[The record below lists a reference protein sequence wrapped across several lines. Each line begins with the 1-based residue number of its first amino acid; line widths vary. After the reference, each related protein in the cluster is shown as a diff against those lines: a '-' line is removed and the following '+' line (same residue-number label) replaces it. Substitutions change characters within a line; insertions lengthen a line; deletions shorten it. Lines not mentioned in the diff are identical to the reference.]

1 MATKMLGS
9 SRVETSGWH
18 ILNLPNLIT
27 VIRIAFVPLFIWLLF
42 ISSQKNSIERWLSV
56 AIFVFAIATDGV
68 DGAIAR
74 RKNLVTNLGK
84 LLDPIADKA
93 LLGGALISLSILG
106 ELQWWITFVIL
117 TREIG
122 ITVYRLFVARRR
134 VIAAA
139 GGGKLKTILQS
150 VAVGFLLSP
159 FDVLLTWLVPVEQIL
174 IYAALLVTL
183 TSGLQFVFAEI
194 KARNAQSRS

>member
-1 MATKMLGS
+1 
-9 SRVETSGWH
+9 
-18 ILNLPNLIT
+18 LNLPNLIT

-106 ELQWWITFVIL
+106 ELQWWITVVIL

>member
-106 ELQWWITFVIL
+106 ELQWWITVVIL

-122 ITVYRLFVARRR
+122 ITVYRLYVARHR

>member
-1 MATKMLGS
+1 M
-9 SRVETSGWH
+9 
-18 ILNLPNLIT
+18 NLPNLIT
-27 VIRIAFVPLFIWLLF
+27 IIRIAFVPLFIWLLF
-42 ISSQKNSIERWLSV
+42 ISAEKQSLERWLSV
-56 AIFVFAIATDGV
+56 AIFVLAIATDGV

-93 LLGGALISLSILG
+93 LLGGALVSLSILG
-106 ELQWWITFVIL
+106 ELPWWITVVIL
-117 TREIG
+117 VRELG
-122 ITVYRLFVARRR
+122 ITLYRLVVAKRR

-159 FDVLLTWLVPVEQIL
+159 LDVLLRWLVPVEQIL
-174 IYAALLVTL
+174 LYAALLVTL
-183 TSGLQFVFAEI
+183 TSGIQFVIAER
-194 KARNAQSRS
+194 KARNATN

>member
-1 MATKMLGS
+1 M
-9 SRVETSGWH
+9 
-18 ILNLPNLIT
+18 NLPNLIT

-42 ISSQKNSIERWLSV
+42 IAPEKNSLERWLSV
-56 AIFVFAIATDGV
+56 TIFVLAIATDGV

-93 LLGGALISLSILG
+93 LLGGALVSLSILG
-106 ELQWWITFVIL
+106 QLAWWITIVIL
-117 TREIG
+117 ARELG
-122 ITVYRLFVARRR
+122 ITIYRLVVAKRR

-159 FDVLLTWLVPVEQIL
+159 FDSVLPWLIPIEHIL
-174 IYAALLVTL
+174 VYAALIATL
-183 TSGLQFVFAEI
+183 TSGMQFILEEKKNYRA
-194 KARNAQSRS
+194 KQ

>member
-1 MATKMLGS
+1 M
-9 SRVETSGWH
+9 
-18 ILNLPNLIT
+18 NLPNLIT
-27 VIRIAFVPLFIWLLF
+27 IIRIAFVPLFIWLLF
-42 ISSQKNSIERWLSV
+42 VAAEKQSVERWLSV
-56 AIFVFAIATDGV
+56 VIFVLAIATDGV

-106 ELQWWITFVIL
+106 ELPWWITIVIL
-117 TREIG
+117 VRELG
-122 ITVYRLFVARRR
+122 ITIYRLVVVKRR

-159 FDVLLTWLVPVEQIL
+159 LDVYMPWLAPVEQVL
-174 IYAALLVTL
+174 LYAALLVTL
-183 TSGLQFVFAEI
+183 TSGVQFIRAEL
-194 KARNAQSRS
+194 KAKKVNV

>member
-1 MATKMLGS
+1 
-9 SRVETSGWH
+9 V
-18 ILNLPNLIT
+18 NLPNLIT
-27 VIRIAFVPLFIWLLF
+27 LIRIAFVPLFIWLLF
-42 ISSQKNSIERWLSV
+42 VAPEKHSVERWLSV
-56 AIFVFAIATDGV
+56 ALFVLAIATDGV

-93 LLGGALISLSILG
+93 LLGGALVSLSILG
-106 ELQWWITFVIL
+106 ELPWWITVVIL
-117 TREIG
+117 LRELG
-122 ITVYRLFVARRR
+122 ITAYRLIVIKRR

-159 FDVLLTWLVPVEQIL
+159 LDALLPWLVPVEQVL
-174 IYAALLVTL
+174 IYLALLVTL
-183 TSGLQFVFAEI
+183 TSGIQFIRAEL
-194 KARNAQSRS
+194 KARNVKP

>member
-1 MATKMLGS
+1 M
-9 SRVETSGWH
+9 
-18 ILNLPNLIT
+18 NLPNLIT
-27 VIRIAFVPLFIWLLF
+27 IIRIAFVPLFICLLF
-42 ISSQKNSIERWLSV
+42 ISAEKQSLERWLSV
-56 AIFVFAIATDGV
+56 AIFVLAIATDGV

-93 LLGGALISLSILG
+93 LLGGALVSLSILG
-106 ELQWWITFVIL
+106 ELPWWITVVIL
-117 TREIG
+117 VRELG
-122 ITVYRLFVARRR
+122 ITLYRLVVAKRR

-159 FDVLLTWLVPVEQIL
+159 LDVLLPWLVPVEQIL
-174 IYAALLVTL
+174 LYAALLVTL
-183 TSGLQFVFAEI
+183 TSGIQFVIAER
-194 KARNAQSRS
+194 KARNATN

>member
-1 MATKMLGS
+1 M
-9 SRVETSGWH
+9 
-18 ILNLPNLIT
+18 NLPNLIT
-27 VIRIAFVPLFIWLLF
+27 IVRIAFVPLFIWLLF
-42 ISSQKNSIERWLSV
+42 VAPEKHSVERWLSV
-56 AIFVFAIATDGV
+56 AIFVIAIATDGV

-93 LLGGALISLSILG
+93 LLGGALVSLSVLG
-106 ELQWWITFVIL
+106 ELPWWITFVIL
-117 TREIG
+117 VREVG
-122 ITVYRLFVARRR
+122 ITVYRLVVVKKR

-159 FDVLLTWLVPVEQIL
+159 FDVLLPWLVPVEQVL
-174 IYAALLVTL
+174 IYAALVITL
-183 TSGLQFVFAEI
+183 TSGLQFISAEI
-194 KARNAQSRS
+194 KGKYARNAK

>member
-1 MATKMLGS
+1 M
-9 SRVETSGWH
+9 
-18 ILNLPNLIT
+18 NLPNLIT
-27 VIRIAFVPLFIWLLF
+27 IVRIAFVPLFIWLLF
-42 ISSQKNSIERWLSV
+42 IAPEKHSVERWLSV
-56 AIFVFAIATDGV
+56 AIFVLAIATDGV

-93 LLGGALISLSILG
+93 LLGGALISLSIMN
-106 ELQWWITFVIL
+106 QIAWWITIVIL
-117 TREIG
+117 VREVG
-122 ITVYRLFVARRR
+122 ITVYRLVVAKRR

-159 FDVLLTWLVPVEQIL
+159 LDVLLPWLVPIEH
-174 IYAALLVTL
+174 LLVYVAFVLTL
-183 TSGLQFVFAEI
+183 TSGLQFVLEEMKGYRA
-194 KARNAQSRS
+194 KH

>member
-1 MATKMLGS
+1 MAANGQK
-9 SRVETSGWH
+9 
-18 ILNLPNLIT
+18 LNLPNLIT
-27 VIRIAFVPLFIWLLF
+27 LIRIAFVPLFIWLLF
-42 ISSQKNSIERWLSV
+42 IAPEKSSVERWLSV
-56 AIFVFAIATDGV
+56 VIFVLAIATDGV

-93 LLGGALISLSILG
+93 LLGGALVSLSILG
-106 ELQWWITFVIL
+106 QLAWWITIVIL
-117 TREIG
+117 ARELG
-122 ITVYRLFVARRR
+122 ITIYRLVVAKRR

-159 FDVLLTWLVPVEQIL
+159 FDVLLPWLIPVEHVL
-174 IYAALLVTL
+174 VYAALVVTL
-183 TSGLQFVFAEI
+183 TSGLQFVLEEM
-194 KARNAQSRS
+194 KGHRAQK

>member
-1 MATKMLGS
+1 M
-9 SRVETSGWH
+9 
-18 ILNLPNLIT
+18 NLPNLIT

-42 ISSQKNSIERWLSV
+42 IAPEKHSVERWLSV
-56 AIFVFAIATDGV
+56 IIFVLAIATDGV

-93 LLGGALISLSILG
+93 LLGGALVSLSILG
-106 ELQWWITFVIL
+106 ELPWWITIVIL
-117 TREIG
+117 LRELG
-122 ITVYRLFVARRR
+122 ITIYRLVVAKHRI
-134 VIAAA
+134 IAAA

-159 FDVLLTWLVPVEQIL
+159 FDALLPWLVPIEQVL
-174 IYAALLVTL
+174 LYAALLVTL
-183 TSGLQFVFAEI
+183 TSGIQFIRAEL
-194 KARNAQSRS
+194 KARNVSN

>member
-1 MATKMLGS
+1 M
-9 SRVETSGWH
+9 
-18 ILNLPNLIT
+18 NLPNLIT

-42 ISSQKNSIERWLSV
+42 IAPEKQSVERWLSV
-56 AIFVFAIATDGV
+56 VIFVLAIATDGV

-93 LLGGALISLSILG
+93 LLGGALVSLSILG
-106 ELQWWITFVIL
+106 ELPWWITIVIL
-117 TREIG
+117 LRELG
-122 ITVYRLFVARRR
+122 ITIYRLVVAKTR

-159 FDVLLTWLVPVEQIL
+159 FDALLPWLVPIEQVL
-174 IYAALLVTL
+174 LYAALLVTL
-183 TSGLQFVFAEI
+183 TSGIQFIRAEM
-194 KARNAQSRS
+194 KARNVSN

>member
-1 MATKMLGS
+1 M
-9 SRVETSGWH
+9 
-18 ILNLPNLIT
+18 NLPNLIT

-42 ISSQKNSIERWLSV
+42 IAPEKQSVERWLAV
-56 AIFVFAIATDGV
+56 AFFVLAIATDGV

-93 LLGGALISLSILG
+93 LLGGALVSLSVLG
-106 ELQWWITFVIL
+106 ELPWWITIVIL
-117 TREIG
+117 VREVG
-122 ITVYRLFVARRR
+122 ITVYRLVVVKKR

-150 VAVGFLLSP
+150 VAVGFMLSP
-159 FDVLLTWLVPVEQIL
+159 FDVLLPWLVPVEQVL
-174 IYAALLVTL
+174 IYAALVVTL
-183 TSGLQFVFAEI
+183 TSGLQFISAEV
-194 KARNAQSRS
+194 KAKYAK

>member
-1 MATKMLGS
+1 M
-9 SRVETSGWH
+9 
-18 ILNLPNLIT
+18 NLPNLIT
-27 VIRIAFVPLFIWLLF
+27 IIRIVFVPLFIWLLF
-42 ISSQKNSIERWLSV
+42 ISAEKQSLERWLSV
-56 AIFVFAIATDGV
+56 AIFVLAIATDGV

-93 LLGGALISLSILG
+93 LLGGALVSLSILG
-106 ELQWWITFVIL
+106 ELPWWITIVIL
-117 TREIG
+117 VRELG
-122 ITVYRLFVARRR
+122 ITFYRLVVAKRR

-159 FDVLLTWLVPVEQIL
+159 LDVLLPWLVPVEQIL
-174 IYAALLVTL
+174 LYAALLVTL
-183 TSGLQFVFAEI
+183 TSGIQFVVAER
-194 KARNAQSRS
+194 KARNAAN